1 MHRFHTIVS
10 CIDITLPD
18 KKMRIL
24 LVEDD
29 ALLGDA
35 VCVGLTQAGFTVDWV
50 KDGKAAL
57 AAASAGWHD
66 LIILDLGLPGISGQQ
81 VLSALRNEANDIPVL
96 ILTARDTVDQ
106 RIAGLDAGADDYMT
120 KPFDMDE
127 LSARVRALLRR
138 RAGRAAPL
146 LIHGDIILDPA
157 AHVATQQG
165 ESVNLSH
172 REFSMLQLLLES
184 AGRVL
189 SRQHFEESLYGWD
202 EEIESNAIE
211 VHIHHLR
218 KKLGSELIRTVRGV
232 GYTIDKVKGTS
243 SNP

>member
-1 MHRFHTIVS
+1 
-10 CIDITLPD
+10 
-18 KKMRIL
+18 MRIL
-24 LVEDD
+24 LVEDN

-50 KDGKAAL
+50 KDGRAAL
-57 AAASAGWHD
+57 TAASAGWHD
-66 LIILDLGLPGISGQQ
+66 LVVLDLGLPGISGQQ
-81 VLSALRNEANDIPVL
+81 VLSALRKEANDIPVL

-127 LSARVRALLRR
+127 LCARVRALLRR

-146 LIHGDIILDPA
+146 LNHGDIILDPA

-218 KKLGSELIRTVRGV
+218 KKLGSDLIRTVRGV
-232 GYTIDKVKGTS
+232 GYTIDKV
-243 SNP
+243 

>member
-1 MHRFHTIVS
+1 
-10 CIDITLPD
+10 
-18 KKMRIL
+18 MRIL

-29 ALLGDA
+29 VLLGDA
-35 VCVGLTQAGFTVDWV
+35 VCVGLTQASFTVDWV

-66 LIILDLGLPGISGQQ
+66 LVILDLGLPGISGQQ

-96 ILTARDTVDQ
+96 ILTARDTVGQ

-146 LIHGDIILDPA
+146 LHHGDVILDPA
-157 AHVATQQG
+157 AHVATQGG
-165 ESVNLSH
+165 EPVNLSH

-189 SRQHFEESLYGWD
+189 SRPHFEESLYGWD

-232 GYTIDKVKGTS
+232 GYTIDKVKSVS
-243 SNP
+243 S

>member
-1 MHRFHTIVS
+1 
-10 CIDITLPD
+10 
-18 KKMRIL
+18 MRIL

-57 AAASAGWHD
+57 AAAAAGWHD
-66 LIILDLGLPGISGQQ
+66 LVVLDLGLPIISGQQ
-81 VLSALRNEANDIPVL
+81 VLSALRKEANDIPVL

-127 LSARVRALLRR
+127 LSARLRALLRR
-138 RAGRAAPL
+138 RAGRTAPL
-146 LIHGDIILDPA
+146 LNHGEISLDPA
-157 AHVATQQG
+157 AHVATKSG
-165 ESVNLSH
+165 ETVNLSH

-218 KKLGSELIRTVRGV
+218 KKLGSDLIRTVRGV
-232 GYTIDKVKGTS
+232 GYTIDKLA
-243 SNP
+243 

>member
-1 MHRFHTIVS
+1 
-10 CIDITLPD
+10 
-18 KKMRIL
+18 MRIL

-57 AAASAGWHD
+57 AAVSVGWHD
-66 LIILDLGLPGISGQQ
+66 LVVLDLGLPGMSGQQ
-81 VLSALRNEANDIPVL
+81 VLSALRKEANDITVL

-146 LIHGDIILDPA
+146 LNHGDIILDPA
-157 AHVATQQG
+157 AHVATQHG

-218 KKLGSELIRTVRGV
+218 KKLGSDLIRTVRGV
-232 GYTIDKVKGTS
+232 GYTIDKVA
-243 SNP
+243 

>member
-1 MHRFHTIVS
+1 
-10 CIDITLPD
+10 
-18 KKMRIL
+18 MRIL
-24 LVEDD
+24 LVEDN

-35 VCVGLTQAGFTVDWV
+35 VCVGLAQAGFTVDWV
-50 KDGKAAL
+50 KDGRAAL
-57 AAASAGWHD
+57 TAASAGWHD
-66 LIILDLGLPGISGQQ
+66 LVVLDLGLPGISGQQ
-81 VLSALRNEANDIPVL
+81 VLSALRKEANDIPVL

-127 LSARVRALLRR
+127 LCARVRALLRR

-146 LIHGDIILDPA
+146 LNHGDIILDPA

-218 KKLGSELIRTVRGV
+218 KKLGSDLIRTVRGV
-232 GYTIDKVKGTS
+232 GYTIDKV
-243 SNP
+243 

>member
-1 MHRFHTIVS
+1 
-10 CIDITLPD
+10 
-18 KKMRIL
+18 MRIL

-35 VCVGLTQAGFTVDWV
+35 VCAGLTQASFTVDWV

-57 AAASAGWHD
+57 TAASAGWHD
-66 LIILDLGLPGISGQQ
+66 LVILDLGLPEMSGQD
-81 VLSALRNEANDIPVL
+81 VLTALRNGANDIPVL

-106 RIAGLDAGADDYMT
+106 RIAGLDSGADDYMT
-120 KPFDMDE
+120 KPFDLDE
-127 LSARVRALLRR
+127 LCARVRALLRR

-146 LIHGDIILDPA
+146 LHHGDVILDPA

-165 ESVNLSH
+165 EQVNLSH
-172 REFSMLQLLLES
+172 REFSMLQLLMES

-218 KKLGSELIRTVRGV
+218 KKLGSDLIRTVRGV
-232 GYTIDKVKGTS
+232 GYTIDKIK
-243 SNP
+243 

>member
-1 MHRFHTIVS
+1 
-10 CIDITLPD
+10 
-18 KKMRIL
+18 MRIL

-50 KDGKAAL
+50 KDGKSAL
-57 AAASAGWHD
+57 AAASVGWHD
-66 LIILDLGLPGISGQQ
+66 LVVLDLGLPGISGQQ
-81 VLSALRNEANDIPVL
+81 VLSALRKEANDITVL

-138 RAGRAAPL
+138 RAGRAVPL
-146 LIHGDIILDPA
+146 LNHGDIILDPA
-157 AHVATQQG
+157 AHVATQRG
-165 ESVNLSH
+165 EPVSLSH

-218 KKLGSELIRTVRGV
+218 KKLGSDLIRTVRGV
-232 GYTIDKVKGTS
+232 GYTIDKVA
-243 SNP
+243 